1 MEMVKDLSHLQA
13 FARAGAAAWTSVSS
27 PASFPWLILIHPAG
41 LNVEVAFSRKPS
53 RTPALVLPPPRGLLQ
68 L

>member
-13 FARAGAAAWTSVSS
+13 FARAGAAAWTSVSV
-27 PASFPWLILIHPAG
+27 PASFPWLILIHSAG
-41 LNVEVAFSRKPS
+41 LNVEVAFSRKAS
-53 RTPALVLPPPRGLLQ
+53 CTPAPILPPPRGLLQ